1 LENSHQGIHGKLGKR
16 IIYLFLLLL
25 IIADVSYSFV
35 QHLNM
40 PLDGDMAGGI
50 VPGND
55 VRPVL
60 EDPFGITVLTKNA
73 VYNNPN
79 RFFAHWT
86 FYNYFKQVPVFLQNI
101 VKPIDSVY
109 LACALAKTGIQIL
122 LITLL
127 AFFITG
133 RRKILRKDFI
143 LAAILIVPLFQTN
156 GYRTYMGI
164 IDPCLT
170 YSFFYALPCALL
182 LLFYLPFFSTSFY
195 KKAFTKNLF
204 VLFFL
209 VALSLFITLNGPL
222 IPGVVLTISLVFII
236 KCWMD
241 TYSTNKSM
249 SHFQRAKVAF
259 KIIPKSHLA
268 FFLLISLLSIYSLYI
283 GSNNSIFLK
292 ENVSLVE
299 RYSRI
304 PVGLITILTQKIGFP
319 ILLLLI
325 GVNLFIIIRG
335 LKNTEGQKIIS
346 LFKWIGIF
354 SLLYILLLPLGGY
367 KSYRPNVIRF
377 DTFMPITIGLIFMY
391 GMSTF
396 FIIRN
401 IQGKNKKWYLVVITV
416 FALIFTFADQPEFG
430 KNDCEKVA
438 LEKIAQSTDNI
449 VLIGSDCNLLSW
461 EKITDPKV
469 SELNGQLLKDW
480 NITSDKK
487 LYYQK

>member
-1 LENSHQGIHGKLGKR
+1 MGKR
-16 IIYLFLLLL
+16 IIYLFLLLF
-25 IIADVSYSFV
+25 IIADLSYSFV

-50 VPGND
+50 VPAND
-55 VRPVL
+55 VKPVL
-60 EDPFGITVLTKNA
+60 EDPFGISVLTKNA

-86 FYNYFKQVPVFLQNI
+86 FHNYFNQVPLLFQNI

-133 RRKILRKDFI
+133 RRKILSKDFI
-143 LAAILIVPLFQTN
+143 LAALLIVPLFQTN

-164 IDPCLT
+164 IDPSVT
-170 YSFFYALPCALL
+170 YTFFYALPCALL
-182 LLFYLPFFSTSFY
+182 LLFYLPFFRASFY
-195 KKAFTKNLF
+195 KKAFTKNL
-204 VLFFL
+204 VVISLL

-222 IPGVVLTISLVFII
+222 IPGVVLTISLVFTM

-241 TYSTNKSM
+241 TYSANKRM
-249 SHFQRAKVAF
+249 SLFQRAKFAF
-259 KIIPKSHLA
+259 KIIPKSHFA

-292 ENVSLVE
+292 ENVSVFE

-304 PVGLITILTQKIGFP
+304 PTGVLTIITQKIGFP

-325 GVNLFIIIRG
+325 GINLLIIARG
-335 LKNTEGQKIIS
+335 IKNTEGQKLIS

-367 KSYRPNVIRF
+367 KSYRPNIIRY
-377 DTFMPITIGLIFMY
+377 DTFMPITIVLIFMY

-401 IQGKNKKWYLVVITV
+401 MQGKYKKWYLVLIAF
-416 FALIFTFADQPEFG
+416 FALILTFADKPEFD

-438 LEKIAQSTDNI
+438 LEKIAQSSDNI

-480 NITSDKK
+480 NITINKK
-487 LYYQK
+487 LYYQQ